1 MNRFTNISNTELAEY
16 IENWVRGER
25 DRQIMKRRLIDCIGL
40 EALGEE
46 FGLTVDRIKQ
56 IVYKWQKVL
65 SKQIPEYIDYSE
77 WVTLYVLFVKSLK
90 LCQEFFFRAKLRSR
104 FLFLFSREYSPTL
117 EGLNV
122 VSAVSFIA
130 KPVLIEVAFAVSC
143 VNVTSSIH

>member
-77 WVTLYVLFVKSLK
+77 WITL
-90 LCQEFFFRAKLRSR
+90 
-104 FLFLFSREYSPTL
+104 PT
-117 EGLNV
+117 G
-122 VSAVSFIA
+122 
-130 KPVLIEVAFAVSC
+130 
-143 VNVTSSIH
+143 